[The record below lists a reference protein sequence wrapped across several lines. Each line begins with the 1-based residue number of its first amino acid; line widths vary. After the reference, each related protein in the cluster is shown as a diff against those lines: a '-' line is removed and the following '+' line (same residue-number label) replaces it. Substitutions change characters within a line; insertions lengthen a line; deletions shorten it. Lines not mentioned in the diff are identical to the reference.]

1 MELEQRGL
9 DHMAERRIVIFEW
22 MTADG
27 YFAGMDG
34 NLDWVVPDD
43 AQARAAANEIGRFD
57 TVLFGRRI
65 YEQFAG
71 FWPRV
76 LDDDDSATVPDP
88 HRPGRR
94 SREHR
99 TIAVALDAMTKL
111 VFSRTLKEPGWRNSH
126 ILRSF
131 DPRAIE
137 AMKQQ
142 PGKDMIVFGSGSIV
156 SQLTEHGLIDEY
168 QLVACPVFI
177 GQGRPL
183 LGGVSRPVRLNL
195 IDAAKYESGD
205 LMLRYARVS

>member
-1 MELEQRGL
+1 
-9 DHMAERRIVIFEW
+9 MAERRIVIFEW

-27 YFAGMDG
+27 YFSGTDG

-43 AQARAAANEIGRFD
+43 AQARAAANDIARFD
-57 TVLFGRRI
+57 TVLFGRRT

-99 TIAVALDAMTKL
+99 TVAVALDTMTKL
-111 VFSRTLKEPGWRNSH
+111 VFSKTLKEAGWRNSR

-168 QLVACPVFI
+168 QFVACPVFI

-183 LGGVSRPVRLNL
+183 LGGLSSPVRLNL
-195 IDAAKYESGD
+195 IDSAKYESGD
-205 LMLRYARVS
+205 LMLRYARVR

>member
-1 MELEQRGL
+1 
-9 DHMAERRIVIFEW
+9 MAERRIVIFEW

-27 YFAGMDG
+27 YFAATDG

-43 AQARAAANEIGRFD
+43 AQARAAANDIARFD
-57 TVLFGRRI
+57 TVLFGRRT

-76 LDDDDSATVPDP
+76 LEDDDSTTVPDP
-88 HRPGRR
+88 HHPGRR

-99 TIAVALDAMTKL
+99 TVAVALDTMTKL
-111 VFSRTLKEPGWRNSH
+111 VFSKTLKEAGWRNSR

-131 DPRAIE
+131 DPRMIE

-183 LGGVSRPVRLNL
+183 LGGLSSPVRLNL
-195 IDAAKYESGD
+195 IDSAKYESGD
-205 LMLRYARVS
+205 LMLRYAHVR

>member
-1 MELEQRGL
+1 
-9 DHMAERRIVIFEW
+9 MAERRIVIFEW

-27 YFAGMDG
+27 YFAGTDG

-43 AQARAAANEIGRFD
+43 AQAKAAAREIARFD
-57 TVLFGRRI
+57 TVLFGRRT

-71 FWPRV
+71 FWPRI
-76 LDDDDSATVPDP
+76 LDEGDSATVPDP
-88 HRPGRR
+88 HHPGRR

-99 TIAVALDAMTKL
+99 IVGIALDTMAKF
-111 VFSRTLKEPGWRNSH
+111 VFSRTLKEAGWRNSQ

-168 QLVACPVFI
+168 QFVACPVFI

-183 LGGVSRPVRLNL
+183 LSGLSSPLRLNL

-205 LMLRYARVS
+205 LMIRYARVT

>member
-1 MELEQRGL
+1 
-9 DHMAERRIVIFEW
+9 MAERRIVIFEW
-22 MTADG
+22 LTADG
-27 YFAGMDG
+27 FFASTDG
-34 NLDWVVPDD
+34 NLDWVVPDE
-43 AQARAAANEIGRFD
+43 AQARAAANEIGRFE
-57 TVLFGRRI
+57 TVLFGRRT

-76 LDDDDSATVPDP
+76 LDDDHSDTLPDP
-88 HRPGRR
+88 HHPGRR

-99 TIAVALDAMTKL
+99 IVAVALDTMTKL
-111 VFSRTLKEPGWRNSH
+111 VFSRTLKEAGWRNSR
-126 ILRSF
+126 IIRSF

-168 QLVACPVFI
+168 HFVACPVFI

-183 LGGVSRPVRLNL
+183 LGGLPSPVRLDL
-195 IDAAKYESGD
+195 IDAATYESGD